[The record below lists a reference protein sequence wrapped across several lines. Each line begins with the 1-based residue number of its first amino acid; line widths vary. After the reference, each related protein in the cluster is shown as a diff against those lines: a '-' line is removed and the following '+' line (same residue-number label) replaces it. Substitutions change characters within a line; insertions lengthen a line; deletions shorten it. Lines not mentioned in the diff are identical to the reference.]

1 MSQVGCPR
9 DCYDTCVLALDS
21 TLRNVD
27 GFLTSGSTCARAAAD
42 LKRVSSKNRIRY
54 PVIAADKELGL
65 YRRIT
70 LDKAI
75 DVLVSRV
82 REIVDKYGADKILV
96 VDYAGNRGVFTRL
109 LPLRFWRLLGAT
121 FTDYNICDY
130 SGSIGIGLHYGLD
143 YGALPESIYKA
154 RLIVYWGVNA
164 AVSNLHGFKMAL
176 EAKRIRGTM
185 IATIDVR
192 ITETMKSSDIRILI
206 RPGSDGVLALG
217 LANYIIQ
224 NELYDK
230 RFVEEYTYGFDQFR
244 EYVKK
249 YDLDYVSRYTGLPR
263 RLIEEFAYTY
273 ARNKPSLIFVGYGLQ
288 RRYGGGEAVRAI
300 SLLPALV
307 GVHRGF
313 FYSNTSGLLL
323 PFNRLTP
330 SPARTIPQS
339 MLAEYLEK
347 GDFKLVFI
355 FLTNPAATYPE
366 AERIKNNLLRD
377 DLFVVVHETHW
388 SDTAR
393 LADLVIPAPTYL
405 EKEDLVYSYWHNYLI
420 YNKPL
425 LPRPPESISELDLAR
440 RLADSLGINDDYLE
454 DPWGKLSEDTNGLVE
469 RARQVRIVE
478 IPYRRLDE
486 YQTPSGKIEFYSQ
499 RALMQGYRPFP
510 EPVAPRVPEGYFVL
524 VSGSHPLYTHSQF
537 EDVYGRIP
545 SVAFISVQDAE
556 QYGLGNNDLVEIFN
570 EKGSV
575 IMRARITNQIPQG
588 IIFVY
593 RSAWTLDNSRINKL
607 VDPGRDSLGGAVYN
621 STLVQIRKQP
631 ARPEAYRKRFPKS
644 FNSLSSFSLNS
655 CGSSNNRSVNDSS
668 R

>member
-1 MSQVGCPR
+1 MRLVGCPR

-21 TLRNVD
+21 TLRNID
-27 GFLTSGSTCARAAAD
+27 GFLTTGPTCARAHAD
-42 LKRVSSKNRIRY
+42 LKRASSRNRLRY
-54 PVIAADKELGL
+54 PVIAVDKKLGL

-70 LDKAI
+70 LDEAI
-75 DVLVSRV
+75 GILVSRV
-82 REIVDKYGADKILV
+82 REVLDEYGADKILV
-96 VDYAGNRGVFTRL
+96 VDYAGNRGVLTRL

-130 SGSIGIGLHYGLD
+130 SGSIGISLHYGLD
-143 YGALPESIYKA
+143 YGVLPESINDA

-164 AVSNLHGFKMAL
+164 AVSNLHGFKIAL
-176 EAKRIRGTM
+176 EAKKVRDAM

-192 ITETMKSSDIRILI
+192 NTETMKSSDIRIII
-206 RPGSDGVLALG
+206 RPGSDGILALG

-230 RFVEEYTYGFDQFR
+230 RFVEEHTFGFEQFR
-244 EYVKK
+244 EHVKK
-249 YDLDYVSRYTGLPR
+249 YDLDYVSRYTGLPQ

-273 ARNKPSLIFVGYGLQ
+273 AKTKPSIIFIGYGLQ

-323 PFNRLTP
+323 PFNELTP
-330 SPARTIPQS
+330 PPARTIPQS

-347 GDFKLVFI
+347 DDYKLVFV

-425 LPRPPESISELDLAR
+425 LPEPPEAISELELAR
-440 RLADSLGINDDYLE
+440 RLANSLGINDGYLE
-454 DPWGKLSEDTNGLVE
+454 NPWRRLSIDTGGLVDI
-469 RARQVRIVE
+469 ARQLRIVE

-499 RALMQGYRPFP
+499 RAPIRGYSPLP
-510 EPVAPRVPEGYFVL
+510 EPLPPRVPEGYLVL
-524 VSGSHPLYTHSQF
+524 VSGAHPLYTHSQF

-545 SVAFISVQDAE
+545 SIVFISVEDAR
-556 QYGLGNNDLVEIFN
+556 QYELENNDLVEIYN
-570 EKGSV
+570 EKGRV
-575 IMRARITNQIPQG
+575 FMRAKITNQVPQG

-593 RSAWTLDNSRINKL
+593 RSAWTLDNNRINKL
-607 VDPGRDSLGGAVYN
+607 VDPGIDSLGGAVYN
-621 STLVQIRKQP
+621 STLVRIRK
-631 ARPEAYRKRFPKS
+631 ATRKA
-644 FNSLSSFSLNS
+644 
-655 CGSSNNRSVNDSS
+655 
-668 R
+668 